1 MTEDDLY
8 ELYKLHQVDARIVE
22 LKQTAADFDPTRPVR
37 AKIDAIKPDFEAAKK
52 NLEQLSASHTDLEL
66 KFKSL
71 FDKLNNQINYLY
83 SGKVVNAK
91 ESEALEKDIESL
103 RDRAD
108 QAEQQRVAVA
118 GEIPG
123 ARAKFEELNTKMDA
137 LKRELAV
144 EYQKAL
150 KEKERLQ
157 SEYKEL
163 VEKRKAK
170 ASKVLPSLAAQYDAI
185 RVKYNGIGM
194 GVIVGGKSCGACG
207 TILPTKSVLATQE
220 GKLVTCEACHRILF
234 HVLPY
239 AETTAEG

>member
-8 ELYKLHQVDARIVE
+8 ELYKLHQVDAQIVE
-22 LKQTAADFDPTRPVR
+22 LKQRAADFDPTRPVR
-37 AKIDAIKPDFEAAKK
+37 AKIEAIKPDFESAKK
-52 NLEQLSASHTDLEL
+52 LLDTLSADHTDLEL

-108 QAEQQRVAVA
+108 AAEQQRVDVA
-118 GEIPG
+118 AQLPA
-123 ARAKFEELNTKMDA
+123 ARARFEDLNKKMEA

-150 KEKERLQ
+150 KEKENLQ
-157 SEYKEL
+157 NSYKEL
-163 VEKRKAK
+163 VEKRKAR
-170 ASKVLPSLAAQYDAI
+170 AGKVLPSLAAQYDAI

-194 GVIVGGKSCGACG
+194 GLVVGEKSCGACG
-207 TILPTKSVLATQE
+207 TILPTKSVLAAQA
-220 GKLVTCEACHRILF
+220 GKLVTCETCHRILF

-239 AETTAEG
+239 AEASAEG